1 MLQHL
6 LQLATEYNMEEK
18 TDTIKIETKPTL
30 YRPEYCA
37 KVEEY
42 IGQGHSMESFAHTV
56 NVVRSTI
63 YDWKD
68 NFPEFKEALDRGFSK
83 RQERTE
89 KLLQTCAESN
99 VGNASVLI
107 FLGKNW
113 AGLRDKMEVDNLN
126 VNTTVDSEKL
136 SEDRQNRLLGLL

>member
-1 MLQHL
+1 MGS
-6 LQLATEYNMEEK
+6 MEEK
-18 TDTIKIETKPTL
+18 TDIIKIETKPTL

-113 AGLRDKMEVDNLN
+113 AGLRDKFEQDI
-126 VNTTVDSEKL
+126 TTNGKDI
-136 SEDRQNRLLGLL
+136 NRLPDEVQERIDSLFNAKAE